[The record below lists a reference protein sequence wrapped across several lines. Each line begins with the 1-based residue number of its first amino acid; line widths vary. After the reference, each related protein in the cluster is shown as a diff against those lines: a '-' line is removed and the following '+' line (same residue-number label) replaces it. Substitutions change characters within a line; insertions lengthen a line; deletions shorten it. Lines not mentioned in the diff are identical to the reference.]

1 MEVLKL
7 IDEIEDI
14 VEAASGVPFTGK
26 VMVDQFEILE
36 IVKEIR
42 IQLPDEVKQAAYI
55 NDKKQRILAEAQK
68 DADMLMSE
76 AETRL
81 KTLVDEDGITR
92 EANIKAEE
100 IVTRAQNNAKE
111 IRLGAVEYADSLLLE
126 TQEALAEIIDMLTD
140 NRNELSGDE

>member
-36 IVKEIR
+36 IIKEIR

-68 DADMLMSE
+68 DADMIIDD
-76 AETRL
+76 AENRL
-81 KTLVDEDGITR
+81 KTLIDEDGITR
-92 EANIKAEE
+92 EANMKAEE

-111 IRLGAVEYADSLLLE
+111 IRLGAIEYTDSLLLE
-126 TQEALAEIIDMLTD
+126 TQENLVDIIDMITA
-140 NRNELSGDE
+140 NRNELSGDK